1 MNASEAKEIT
11 HKAIN
16 DKYPGIFEACI
27 DKIRIAAEEGAYST
41 YFGAEKPASHYAL
54 SDALN
59 GLGYK
64 VQPIYAMGSDLV
76 IKLRI
81 SWS

>member
-1 MNASEAKEIT
+1 MNATLAKEIT

-16 DKYPGIFEACI
+16 DKYPGIFEGCI
-27 DKIRIAAEEGAYST
+27 EKIKIAAEGGAYST
-41 YFGAEKPASHYAL
+41 YFGSEKQASHYAL
-54 SDALN
+54 SDALK
-59 GLGYK
+59 GLGYE